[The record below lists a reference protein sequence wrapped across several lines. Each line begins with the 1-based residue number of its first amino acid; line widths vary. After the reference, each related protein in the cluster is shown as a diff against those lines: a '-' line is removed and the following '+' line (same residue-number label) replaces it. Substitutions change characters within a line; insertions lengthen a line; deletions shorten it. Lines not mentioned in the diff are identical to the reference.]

1 MNRIEIFVRH
11 DAELDAFGYFQRIL
25 EHNPAAAT
33 RFLEA
38 IDLTIKGLAL
48 QPLRPAA
55 KISRPGFEKHPLVAR
70 G

>member
-11 DAELDAFGYFQRIL
+11 DAELDAFGYFQRIQ

-38 IDLTIKGLAL
+38 IDLTIEGLAL
-48 QPLRPAA
+48 QPLKGRLR
-55 KISRPGFEKHPLVAR
+55 KFR
-70 G
+70 GGI